1 MNSTSGCHGGS
12 GSNGIAG
19 GTKVNVHFSLGSN
32 IPNETTSDQ
41 VSERF
46 YNLFNSFDPSESL
59 DKALIALDFL
69 NVTNS
74 SSQSVTRGEKVTV
87 TAIWPSTNHAPTE
100 QVPGPLPVLG
110 GAAASGWS
118 RKIRWLIRR
127 SEAQSHPDSVVP
139 WDDP

>member
-19 GTKVNVHFSLGSN
+19 GTTVNVHFSLDSN
-32 IPNETTSDQ
+32 IPNETTADQ
-41 VSERF
+41 VSECF

-59 DKALIALDFL
+59 DKAQIALHFL

-74 SSQSVTRGEKVTV
+74 NSQSVTSSEKVTG
-87 TAIWPSTNHAPTE
+87 TAIWPSTNQAPTE
-100 QVPGPLPVLG
+100 QEPGPLPFLVS
-110 GAAASGWS
+110 AAAYGWI

-127 SEAQSHPDSVVP
+127 SEAKFHPDSVVS

>member
-12 GSNGIAG
+12 GSNGLAG
-19 GTKVNVHFSLGSN
+19 GTTVNVRFSLGPN
-32 IPNETTSDQ
+32 IPNETAADQ

-59 DKALIALDFL
+59 DKSLIALHFL

-74 SSQSVTRGEKVTV
+74 NNQSVASGEKVTG
-87 TAIWPSTNHAPTE
+87 TAIWPSTNQAPTV
-100 QVPGPLPVLG
+100 QVPGPMPVLG

-118 RKIRWLIRR
+118 RNIRWLIRR